1 MGKRAKL
8 GNKTKTISYGKLTC
22 ARLAAI
28 AGFAARLIKSVTRG
42 IACRV
47 SPTERLRRRNAGAL
61 RDWHAVQLQPEQQDP
76 EPPLEPQT
84 EVLEE
89 RAVHEQQRK
98 RIIRAAENKT
108 QTLRDDYNVKRQALQ
123 NQLKQLDQENLSV
136 EDYNECA
143 RRIYARLIGLERQY
157 DRAVER
163 IRSQADHDL
172 QSLEDQ
178 MQDSAGQ
185 SADSFNPAKKAP
197 SPATP

>member
-8 GNKTKTISYGKLTC
+8 GSKTKTMSYGKLTR

-28 AGFAARLIKSVTRG
+28 AGLVVRLIQSAARG
-42 IACRV
+42 IARRV
-47 SPTERLRRRNAGAL
+47 SPTERSRRRNARAL
-61 RDWHAVQLQPEQQDP
+61 RDWHTVQLQPEQQDP

-84 EVLEE
+84 EAL
-89 RAVHEQQRK
+89 AVHEQQRK

-123 NQLKQLDQENLSV
+123 NQLKQLDQENLSI

-163 IRSQADHDL
+163 IRLEADLDL

-178 MQDSAGQ
+178 KQDSAGRN
-185 SADSFNPAKKAP
+185 ADSFGPAKKAP
-197 SPATP
+197 LPATP